1 MQKRLNLCKTIV
13 EIVKN
18 SVGVVGRVKLFLLAL
33 FFLFHTTTFAYFPIC
48 CGCFLAFLVVAYPDI
63 SFFAFFGVHSCLPH
77 TLCFIFFLFFSGCVP
92 RYFIFRFF
100 RGTFLSFSYIMFH
113 IFLAFWWSRT
123 PTFHFSPFSG
133 YISVFLIHYVS
144 YFPCFLVVAYPDIS
158 FFIFL
163 WVRTFSYIT
172 YCGFSTLL
180 FTENVPRHFIFNIS
194 LGTLLNCLTY
204 FPPPLC
210 TKGYRVALA
219 STRYPSTNSLTFY
232 IHISI
237 YLYSHFYISI
247 FILTAC
253 LFASPLAYGYFSLQ

>member
-1 MQKRLNLCKTIV
+1 MV
-13 EIVKN
+13 
-18 SVGVVGRVKLFLLAL
+18 SRVKLFLLAL

-144 YFPCFLVVAYPDIS
+144 CFPCFLVVAYPDIS
-158 FFIFL
+158 FLTFFGVHFRFTHILCFIF
-163 WVRTFSYIT
+163 S
-172 YCGFSTLL
+172 LL
-180 FTENVPRHFIFNIS
+180 FSGCVPRHFIFYIS
-194 LGTLLNCLTY
+194 LGTRLLVHHLLWLQHT
-204 FPPPLC
+204 PIHQKRTP
-210 TKGYRVALA
+210 
-219 STRYPSTNSLTFY
+219 TFY
-232 IHISI
+232 
-237 YLYSHFYISI
+237 F
-247 FILTAC
+247 
-253 LFASPLAYGYFSLQ
+253 

>member
-48 CGCFLAFLVVAYPDI
+48 CGCFLAFLVGVYPDI
-63 SFFAFFGVHSCLPH
+63 SFFAFFGV
-77 TLCFIFFLFFSGCVP
+77 
-92 RYFIFRFF
+92 R
-100 RGTFLSFSYIMFH
+100 
-113 IFLAFWWSRT
+113 A
-123 PTFHFSPFSG
+123 
-133 YISVFLIHYVS
+133 
-144 YFPCFLVVAYPDIS
+144 
-158 FFIFL
+158 
-163 WVRTFSYIT
+163 FSYIT

-180 FTENVPRHFIFNIS
+180 FTENVPRHFIFYIS

-237 YLYSHFYISI
+237 YQYSHFYISI

>member
-1 MQKRLNLCKTIV
+1 MASAHSYSPKT
-13 EIVKN
+13 
-18 SVGVVGRVKLFLLAL
+18 
-33 FFLFHTTTFAYFPIC
+33 
-48 CGCFLAFLVVAYPDI
+48 
-63 SFFAFFGVHSCLPH
+63 
-77 TLCFIFFLFFSGCVP
+77 
-92 RYFIFRFF
+92 
-100 RGTFLSFSYIMFH
+100 
-113 IFLAFWWSRT
+113 
-123 PTFHFSPFSG
+123 
-133 YISVFLIHYVS
+133 
-144 YFPCFLVVAYPDIS
+144 YPDIS

-163 WVRTFSYIT
+163 WVRTFSHFT

-180 FTENVPRHFIFNIS
+180 FTENVPQHFIFDIS

-232 IHISI
+232 ISIFTFLYIYIHISI
-237 YLYSHFYISI
+237 YQYSHFYISI

>member
-48 CGCFLAFLVVAYPDI
+48 CGCFLAFLVVAYPAI
-63 SFFAFFGVHSCLPH
+63 SFLTFFG
-77 TLCFIFFLFFSGCVP
+77 
-92 RYFIFRFF
+92 
-100 RGTFLSFSYIMFH
+100 
-113 IFLAFWWSRT
+113 
-123 PTFHFSPFSG
+123 
-133 YISVFLIHYVS
+133 
-144 YFPCFLVVAYPDIS
+144 
-158 FFIFL
+158 
-163 WVRTFSYIT
+163 VRTFSYIT
-172 YCGFSTLL
+172 YCCFSTLL
-180 FTENVPRHFIFNIS
+180 FTENVPQHFIFYIS

-219 STRYPSTNSLTFY
+219 STRYPSTNSLTFN

-247 FILTAC
+247 FIITAC

>member
-48 CGCFLAFLVVAYPDI
+48 CGCFLAFLVGVYPDI
-63 SFFAFFGVHSCLPH
+63 SFFAFFGV
-77 TLCFIFFLFFSGCVP
+77 
-92 RYFIFRFF
+92 R
-100 RGTFLSFSYIMFH
+100 
-113 IFLAFWWSRT
+113 A
-123 PTFHFSPFSG
+123 
-133 YISVFLIHYVS
+133 
-144 YFPCFLVVAYPDIS
+144 
-158 FFIFL
+158 
-163 WVRTFSYIT
+163 FSYIT

-180 FTENVPRHFIFNIS
+180 FTENVPQHFIFNIS

-237 YLYSHFYISI
+237 YQYSHFYISI
-247 FILTAC
+247 FTFLYINIHPYCLPFRLSFGIRL
-253 LFASPLAYGYFSLQ
+253 LFASMNIFPIYAVIFIYEYLPHLCCHFYICTYS

>member
-1 MQKRLNLCKTIV
+1 M
-13 EIVKN
+13 
-18 SVGVVGRVKLFLLAL
+18 FLLAL

-48 CGCFLAFLVVAYPDI
+48 CGCFLA
-63 SFFAFFGVHSCLPH
+63 
-77 TLCFIFFLFFSGCVP
+77 
-92 RYFIFRFF
+92 
-100 RGTFLSFSYIMFH
+100 
-113 IFLAFWWSRT
+113 
-123 PTFHFSPFSG
+123 
-133 YISVFLIHYVS
+133 
-144 YFPCFLVVAYPDIS
+144 FLVVAYPDIS

-180 FTENVPRHFIFNIS
+180 FTENVPRHFIFYIS

-219 STRYPSTNSLTFY
+219 STRYPSTNSLTIY

-237 YLYSHFYISI
+237 YQYSHFYISI
-247 FILTAC
+247 FTFLYINIHPYCLPFRLSFGIRL
-253 LFASPLAYGYFSLQ
+253 LFASMNIFPIYAVIFIYEYLLHLCCHFYICTYS

>member
-1 MQKRLNLCKTIV
+1 MYTY
-13 EIVKN
+13 
-18 SVGVVGRVKLFLLAL
+18 FLIPIFYLLYQLLWGYYCQFFILVAL
-33 FFLFHTTTFAYFPIC
+33 
-48 CGCFLAFLVVAYPDI
+48 YPDI
-63 SFFAFFGVHSCLPH
+63 SFFAFFGV
-77 TLCFIFFLFFSGCVP
+77 
-92 RYFIFRFF
+92 R
-100 RGTFLSFSYIMFH
+100 
-113 IFLAFWWSRT
+113 A
-123 PTFHFSPFSG
+123 
-133 YISVFLIHYVS
+133 
-144 YFPCFLVVAYPDIS
+144 
-158 FFIFL
+158 
-163 WVRTFSYIT
+163 FSYIT

-180 FTENVPRHFIFNIS
+180 FTENVPRHFIFYIS

-253 LFASPLAYGYFSLQ
+253 LFASPLAYGYFRFNEYLPHLCCHFYICTYS

>member
-1 MQKRLNLCKTIV
+1 MRERLNLCKTIV
-13 EIVKN
+13 GIVKN

-48 CGCFLAFLVVAYPDI
+48 CGCFLAFLVGVYPDI
-63 SFFAFFGVHSCLPH
+63 SFFAFFG
-77 TLCFIFFLFFSGCVP
+77 
-92 RYFIFRFF
+92 
-100 RGTFLSFSYIMFH
+100 
-113 IFLAFWWSRT
+113 
-123 PTFHFSPFSG
+123 
-133 YISVFLIHYVS
+133 
-144 YFPCFLVVAYPDIS
+144 
-158 FFIFL
+158 
-163 WVRTFSYIT
+163 VRTFSYIT

-180 FTENVPRHFIFNIS
+180 FTENVPQHFIFNIS